1 MGTHMH
7 TMDHGEAACLRDA
20 SLDYGRLRAL
30 DRVDLQVARGE
41 VLALL
46 GPNGA
51 GKSSAIALLTGRL
64 RPATGRARVFGHDP
78 CEASV
83 RRRMGVML
91 QSAGLPEMLRV
102 GELVRQF
109 SAYYPAPRA
118 VPDTLALAGL
128 EGLQGRRYEA
138 LSGGQQRRVQFALA
152 ICGRP
157 PLLFIDEPST
167 GLDSD
172 ARRLLWTAVGA
183 MRDEGTAVVLTT
195 HYLEEADALAD
206 RIMLVNQGRVVA
218 QGSPQAIKLRAA
230 GRRIRCRT
238 TVDADVICGWPGVDS
253 VAHASSQAGVL
264 EIACSA
270 AEDVVRR
277 LLALD
282 PGLGSLEVGSGSL
295 EQAVL
300 SLTREDPEAGRARQ
314 ETEAA

>member
-1 MGTHMH
+1 MGTPTH
-7 TMDHGEAACLRDA
+7 TMDHGEAACLREA

-30 DRVDLQVARGE
+30 DRIDLAVTRGE

-64 RPATGRARVFGHDP
+64 RPTTGRARVFGHDP

-91 QSAGLPEMLRV
+91 QSAGLPEMLKV

-118 VPDTLALAGL
+118 LHDTLVLAGL

-157 PLLFIDEPST
+157 PLLFVDEPST

-206 RIMLVNQGRVVA
+206 RIMLINQGRVVA
-218 QGSPQAIKLRAA
+218 QGTPQAIKLRAA

-238 TVDADVICGWPGVDS
+238 TVDADVVASWPGVDS
-253 VAHASSQAGVL
+253 VAHVPAQTGVL
-264 EIACSA
+264 EIACCA
-270 AEDVVRR
+270 AEEVLRR

-282 PGLGSLEVGSGSL
+282 SGLSSLEVGSGSL

-300 SLTREDPEAGRARQ
+300 SLTRGDPESGQ
-314 ETEAA
+314 EREAA

>member
-1 MGTHMH
+1 METHMH
-7 TMDHGEAACLRDA
+7 ATDHGEAACLRDA

-30 DRVDLQVARGE
+30 DRVNLEVARGE

-64 RPATGRARVFGHDP
+64 RPSTGRSLVFGHDP

-83 RRRMGVML
+83 RRSMGVML
-91 QSAGLPEMLRV
+91 QSAGLPEMLKV
-102 GELVRQF
+102 AELVRLF
-109 SAYYPAPRA
+109 SAYYPTPRA
-118 VPDTLALAGL
+118 VHDTLGLAGL
-128 EGLQGRRYEA
+128 DGLQGRRYEA

-206 RIMLVNQGRVVA
+206 RIMLINQGRVVA
-218 QGSPQAIKLRAA
+218 EGTPQAIKLRAA
-230 GRRIRCRT
+230 GSRIRCRT
-238 TVDADVICGWPGVDS
+238 AVDADVIAGWPGVDS
-253 VAHASSQAGVL
+253 VAHAASQTDVL

-270 AEDVVRR
+270 AEDVLRR

-282 PGLGSLEVGSGSL
+282 PGLSSLEVGSGSL

-300 SLTREDPEAGRARQ
+300 SLTREDPAVGQ
-314 ETEAA
+314 EREAA

>member
-1 MGTHMH
+1 MENHMH
-7 TMDHGEAACLRDA
+7 TREHGEAACLRDA

-30 DRVDLQVARGE
+30 DHLDLEVARGE

-64 RPATGRARVFGHDP
+64 RPATGRSRVFGHDP
-78 CEASV
+78 REASV

-91 QSAGLPEMLRV
+91 QSAGLPEMLKV
-102 GELVRQF
+102 GELVRLS

-118 VPDTLALAGL
+118 LGDTLALAGL
-128 EGLQGRRYEA
+128 EGLQGRRYDA

-206 RIMLVNQGRVVA
+206 RIMLINQGRVVA
-218 QGSPQAIKLRAA
+218 QGTPAAITLRAA

-238 TVDADVICGWPGVDS
+238 AVDAGVIARWPGVDS
-253 VAHASSQAGVL
+253 VAPAPSQTGVL
-264 EIACSA
+264 EIACAS
-270 AEDVVRR
+270 AEDVLRR

-282 PGLGSLEVGSGSL
+282 PELASLEVGSGTL

-300 SLTREDPEAGRARQ
+300 SLTRQGADAGRDR
-314 ETEAA
+314 EAA